1 MIKQLIFDWGGTIM
15 IDYALPGPMCQWEKV
30 DWVPG
35 ARQAL
40 TRLKSRFP
48 LCIATNAPHSG
59 TEEMIRALEM
69 VGADQY
75 FTHFYSSKELG
86 YGKPDPRFFL
96 AIASKLGMLP
106 EECLMVGNHYTNDII
121 GARKAGMKTVYFNE
135 KQLTGPFE
143 KADRV
148 IDDMGGLVSAIEAV
162 EARHASPSVGSR
174 Q

>member
-15 IDYALPGPMCQWEKV
+15 IDYALPGPMYQWEKV

-40 TRLKSRFP
+40 TELTACFP

-59 TEEMIRALEM
+59 TEEMIKALEM
-69 VGADQY
+69 VGAEKY

-96 AIASKLGMLP
+96 AIASRLGMAP

-121 GARKAGMKTVYFNE
+121 GAKEAGMTTVYFNE
-135 KQLTGPFE
+135 KHLTGPFE
-143 KADRV
+143 KADQV
-148 IDDMGGLVSAIEAV
+148 IDDMEDLTAAIEAV
-162 EARHASPSVGSR
+162 EARHASPSAGSR
-174 Q
+174 S